1 MKLIHEAIE
10 HINEEL
16 EGAKEYIEKAIDSR
30 AKGNTTRAEKYMEM
44 GKDELKHAGYVRDFY
59 IADIEAV
66 RKVYKLPEEDEE
78 KWEHAHKK
86 ILEHMA
92 TIKQMLTM

>member
-1 MKLIHEAIE
+1 MKLIDKAIE
-10 HINEEL
+10 DINEEL
-16 EGAKEYIEKAIDSR
+16 EGAKEYIEKAIDSKAR
-30 AKGNTTRAEKYMEM
+30 GNMTRAEKYIEM

-66 RKVYKLPEEDEE
+66 KKVYKMPEDLEE